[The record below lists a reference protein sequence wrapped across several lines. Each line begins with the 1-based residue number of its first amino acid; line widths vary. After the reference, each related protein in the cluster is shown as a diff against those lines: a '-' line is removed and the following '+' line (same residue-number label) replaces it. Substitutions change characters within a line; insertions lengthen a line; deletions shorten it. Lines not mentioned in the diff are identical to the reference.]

1 MNTIFSNLSFKLQ
14 PYYKNFLFVLAAVVK
29 IPLVSFRKIFFSDQL
44 AFIHKKIFFL
54 QGSKY
59 FFLKNCI
66 LIFYFFFLLILPIF
80 VLFTLILQNN
90 WNEVLRKATD
100 PIAVSAYL
108 LTVQMAFYAALAN
121 TFFGFLITWILTR
134 YSFWGVKFLDA
145 AVDLPFALPTSVAG
159 LTLATVYG
167 DQGWIGSIFNLLGFQ
182 IVFTKIGVLL
192 AMIFVSFPFVIR
204 TLQPV
209 LQEVEQSLE
218 EAAWS
223 LGASSW
229 ETFRKVILPTI
240 WPALFTGFTL
250 SFSRALGEFGS
261 IVMISSN
268 LPFKDLVASVLQ
280 LIKSQL
286 LIYNLPI
293 QGRYRWPQAYYY
305 KLNQLIKPFNP
316 ILNINLSEAT
326 MKITKERES
335 FYVGYR
341 PKRK

>member
-1 MNTIFSNLSFKLQ
+1 MNNIFSTLNSKLSL
-14 PYYKNFLFVLAAVVK
+14 YYKTLTLGA
-29 IPLVSFRKIFFSDQL
+29 IP
-44 AFIHKKIFFL
+44 
-54 QGSKY
+54 KY
-59 FFLKNCI
+59 AFLKNWI
-66 LIFYFFFLLILPIF
+66 LISYFFFLLILPLV
-80 VLFTLILQNN
+80 VLFLLISQND
-90 WNEVLRKATD
+90 WNIVWRKATD

-108 LTVQMAFYAALAN
+108 LTLQMAFYAALIN
-121 TFFGFLITWILTR
+121 TVFGFLITWILTR
-134 YSFWGVKFLDA
+134 YDFWGKKFLDA

-167 DQGWIGSIFNLLGFQ
+167 EKGWIGGILNTFGFH

-229 ETFRKVILPTI
+229 QTFIKVILPTL

-268 LPFKDLVASVLQ
+268 LPFKDLVASVLIYQ
-280 LIKSQL
+280 SLEQYDYVGASVIGAVVL
-286 LIYNLPI
+286 LIALSTLLLINAF
-293 QGRYRWPQAYYY
+293 QSM
-305 KLNQLIKPFNP
+305 KL
-316 ILNINLSEAT
+316 
-326 MKITKERES
+326 R
-335 FYVGYR
+335 V
-341 PKRK
+341 